1 MKIVILP
8 FHENFDLIL
17 KDFKGGFCCEDEKLT
32 ILKAVLL
39 EQNKNLVSIN
49 KLWQSLIGWPLTLR
63 RVNLV

>member
-1 MKIVILP
+1 MKIVILR
-8 FHENFDLIL
+8 FHKNFYLIL
-17 KDFKGGFCCEDEKLT
+17 TELKGDFCCEDEKLT